1 MTLPTLV
8 NRHTC
13 LSLHAPTSPKQVFLS
28 HYSTGSKQVSY
39 SWVVRLR
46 QAKAA
51 PYLESTEGKYYQAH
65 EAQEISYTDM
75 LCLSAVILSFCSA
88 GHYTDWSCVT
98 TSALM
103 HSTGISTVMW
113 DKCLAFPFALAE
125 DDFAF
130 SCSQWMSPPIEGGQ
144 LCCSGFILFVSST
157 AVSMVYMWFW
167 GSILGMQ
174 AQKREVKRWWHRFC
188 SAVLWT
194 SVVNSD
200 HSEQSNS
207 KGKKKKRRK
216 KRKKKEAIQAPWEQR
231 YLSGALSNLKRKSRS

>member
-1 MTLPTLV
+1 MSCKTQASKSCTILGIYW
-8 NRHTC
+8 REI
-13 LSLHAPTSPKQVFLS
+13 LSGPR
-28 HYSTGSKQVSY
+28 STGNQLYRYALFVCCHFKLLFSRALH
-39 SWVVRLR
+39 RL
-46 QAKAA
+46 
-51 PYLESTEGKYYQAH
+51 E
-65 EAQEISYTDM
+65 
-75 LCLSAVILSFCSA
+75 LCDNLS
-88 GHYTDWSCVT
+88 
-98 TSALM
+98 LM

-113 DKCLAFPFALAE
+113 DKCLALPFALAE

-157 AVSMVYMWFW
+157 AVNMVYMWFW

-207 KGKKKKRRK
+207 KGKKKKKKEKKEKK
-216 KRKKKEAIQAPWEQR
+216 KRLSRLPESRGI
-231 YLSGALSNLKRKSRS
+231 YLVLSVT